1 MTFGEKLKKAR
12 QQAGYTQEELS
23 NIMTVSRAAVA
34 KWESDRG
41 MPDVSNLKRIA
52 AILDVSV
59 DYLLDEGVPMYL
71 NVTKKPIDLE
81 AFRGG
86 RKLTRRRI
94 LRIKERILRETYP
107 NAEIVRLALRR
118 IRNSRRETATEQL
131 IGWVTAVLGTFP
143 LFSVVEVSKLV
154 NSLDHQYYLV
164 NEGDRQYF
172 VTITDEY
179 LTARAQAAPITARKF
194 EIGDR
199 TFLAGRK
206 VR

>member
-71 NVTKKPIDLE
+71 NVTKKPIDL
-81 AFRGG
+81 
-86 RKLTRRRI
+86 
-94 LRIKERILRETYP
+94 
-107 NAEIVRLALRR
+107 
-118 IRNSRRETATEQL
+118 
-131 IGWVTAVLGTFP
+131 
-143 LFSVVEVSKLV
+143 
-154 NSLDHQYYLV
+154 
-164 NEGDRQYF
+164 
-172 VTITDEY
+172 
-179 LTARAQAAPITARKF
+179 
-194 EIGDR
+194 
-199 TFLAGRK
+199 
-206 VR
+206 

>member
-1 MTFGEKLKKAR
+1 M
-12 QQAGYTQEELS
+12 
-23 NIMTVSRAAVA
+23 
-34 KWESDRG
+34 
-41 MPDVSNLKRIA
+41 
-52 AILDVSV
+52 
-59 DYLLDEGVPMYL
+59 
-71 NVTKKPIDLE
+71 
-81 AFRGG
+81 
-86 RKLTRRRI
+86 
-94 LRIKERILRETYP
+94 
-107 NAEIVRLALRR
+107 
-118 IRNSRRETATEQL
+118 
-131 IGWVTAVLGTFP
+131 VLGTFP